1 MGIVLDVVLLCGVV
15 VLAFVRPEGLAL
27 TGCLAV
33 LALCA
38 AVGLCL
44 RLTDK
49 KSRTALA
56 DFLNTLDRT
65 EKIQPNASI
74 VERLHGHF
82 ERVLA
87 LRRQADEEAT
97 AKIAEMRAG
106 AENLE
111 TRLEAAETRARELA
125 DKFSQAEPVLVKARA
140 VCGQLSTDVNDLSKL
155 VVNVENGVKTQH
167 VRLGETSQAM
177 EHNARSAEESSESVR
192 ELSDKAQTSR
202 VKAAS
207 GEKEVQEIVSLMET
221 VKSVITNLKAA
232 MDELGATAGSIS
244 QIMVMIN
251 EVADQTNLLALN
263 AAIEAARAGEAG
275 RGFAVV
281 ADEVRKLAEKTMGAT
296 KEVETA
302 VHAIQDETRR
312 TVRSVEDAAE
322 ITVGGAERA
331 SRAGSFMRDIVLD
344 MDNIAERLQNIARN
358 AAEQAEV
365 SEQTNVALEE
375 VRHIADET
383 AGSMDTFTA
392 ALLSCKTGMEQ
403 MYITVNALATG
414 DYALAS
420 ATDKFVQWTPK
431 LELHVPAIDSQHQ
444 KLCGYINDLYAA
456 MKDNRTSS
464 ELRNVVKKLRDY
476 TASHFSDEEK
486 LFGASQYPGIKDHK
500 EIHKKFV
507 AQLDDFE
514 KQLKSGTA
522 TVSMELLTFL
532 KDWLINHI
540 AGTDPGYV
548 PYLQQRRAA

>member
-15 VLAFVRPEGLAL
+15 TLAFVRPENFAL
-27 TGCLAV
+27 TGCMAA

-38 AVGLCL
+38 AAGLFL
-44 RLTDK
+44 RLADRK
-49 KSRTALA
+49 HRAALA
-56 DFLNTLDRT
+56 DFLDALDGT
-65 EKIQPNASI
+65 EKITPAGGI
-74 VERLHGHF
+74 VERLRGHF
-82 ERVLA
+82 EHGRT
-87 LRRQADEEAT
+87 LRRQADEEAA

-106 AENLE
+106 AESLE
-111 TRLEAAETRARELA
+111 TRLGAAETRSQELA
-125 DKFSQAEPVLVKARA
+125 DKFSQAEPVLLKARA
-140 VCGQLSTDVNDLSKL
+140 VCGELSTNVSDLSRL
-155 VVNVENGVKTQH
+155 VVNVEHGVKTQH
-167 VRLGETSQAM
+167 VRLEETSQAM
-177 EHNARSAEESSESVR
+177 EHNARSAEASSGSVR
-192 ELSDKAQTSR
+192 ELSDKAQTAR
-202 VKAAS
+202 VKAAT

-232 MDELGATAGSIS
+232 MDELGSTAGSIS

-312 TVRSVEDAAE
+312 TVQSVEDAAE
-322 ITVGGAERA
+322 ITVSGAERA
-331 SRAGSFMRDIVLD
+331 SRAGGFMRDIVLD
-344 MDNIAERLQNIARN
+344 MDNIAERLQNIARSV
-358 AAEQAEV
+358 AEQVEV
-365 SEQTNVALEE
+365 SGQTNAALEE

-403 MYITVNALATG
+403 MYVTVNALATG

-420 ATDKFVQWTPK
+420 GTDKFVQWTSK
-431 LELHVPAIDSQHQ
+431 LETHVPVIDSQHR
-444 KLCGYINDLYAA
+444 KLCEYINDLYAA
-456 MKDNRTSS
+456 MKNNHTGS
-464 ELRNVVKKLRDY
+464 ELRNIVKKLRDY
-476 TASHFSDEEK
+476 TASHFSDEER
-486 LFGASQYPGIKDHK
+486 LFMASQYPGAGEHK

-540 AGTDPGYV
+540 AGTDHGYA
-548 PYLQQRRAA
+548 PYLQGRSE

>member
-1 MGIVLDVVLLCGVV
+1 MNIVLDAALLCGVV
-15 VLAFVRPEGLAL
+15 IVAVVRPEGLAL
-27 TGCLAV
+27 TACLAAV
-33 LALCA
+33 ALCA
-38 AVGLCL
+38 AAGLFL
-44 RLTDK
+44 RLADK
-49 KSRTALA
+49 KNRTALA
-56 DFLNTLDRT
+56 DFLDTLDKT
-65 EKIQPNASI
+65 EKIASAGDS
-74 VERLHGHF
+74 VERLRGHF
-82 ERVLA
+82 ERVRA
-87 LRRQADEEAT
+87 LRRQADEKAT
-97 AKIAEMRAG
+97 AKIAEARAE
-106 AENLE
+106 AENLGS
-111 TRLEAAETRARELA
+111 RLDAAETRAKELA
-125 DKFSQAEPVLVKARA
+125 DKLSQAEPALFKART
-140 VCGQLSTDVNDLSKL
+140 VCGELSTNVNDLSRI

-167 VRLGETSQAM
+167 VRLGETSRAM
-177 EHNARSAEESSESVR
+177 EHNARSAEASSESVR

-302 VHAIQDETRR
+302 VHAIQDETGR
-312 TVRSVEDAAE
+312 TVRSVEEAAE
-322 ITVGGAERA
+322 ITVSGAERA

-344 MDNIAERLQNIARN
+344 MDNIAEQLQNIAHS
-358 AAEQAEV
+358 AAEQAAV
-365 SEQTNVALEE
+365 SEQTNAALEE

-383 AGSMDTFTA
+383 AGSMDTFTG

-420 ATDKFVQWTPK
+420 GTDKFVQWTSK
-431 LELHVPAIDSQHQ
+431 LELHVPAIDNQHR
-444 KLCGYINDLYAA
+444 KLCEYINDLYAA
-456 MKDNRTSS
+456 MKNNRTSS
-464 ELRNVVKKLRDY
+464 ELQNVVKKLRNY
-476 TASHFSDEEK
+476 TASHFGDEER
-486 LFGASQYPGIKDHK
+486 LFNASQYPGIREHK

-507 AQLDDFE
+507 ARLDDFE
-514 KQLKSGTA
+514 KQLKDGTA

-532 KDWLINHI
+532 KDWLIEHI
-540 AGTDPGYV
+540 AGTDRGYV
-548 PYLQQRRAA
+548 PYLQGRAE